1 MNASQYKGGNKGR
14 PTFLENSPITDVI
27 NSFSSLKYASLVD
40 DIRNG
45 STDAAKAWE
54 QLPSFTFG
62 ATFNGGR
69 TKTNMEQYNGIV
81 QLCSTKLEPEQAE
94 ILRDNAAK
102 EPNTLASFINTE
114 GTEVIILVPVSRP
127 DNSQPQTNEE
137 IAKFHEQAFATVSI
151 YYESC
156 LYADFKKST
165 HSLAQLTTVTY
176 DPKLFFNPEAEV
188 FLVATKKDY
197 EKKPEKLLRNME
209 GDPISFAHLP
219 IGEARDLEIKRAFD
233 RAYSNTLNKE
243 SFLEENRSQFVYG
256 LAYFCCLAGIPE
268 AETAKL
274 ALPRCITNNFTA
286 DDLRRTIRI
295 KYKEY
300 ENAFGTDSGLTK
312 VEKETQV
319 LEEFIK
325 RNFMLRRNVILQGIE
340 FRYADHTCHEWTEL
354 RDHHLN
360 TIYIRAHKEG
370 INCTLNDVK
379 AMVDSEFTP
388 SYHPFKDFI
397 FVPFTEWDGHDYIAD
412 VAATVPTKDPEY
424 FEWCFRKWF
433 VALVASL
440 INDRVINHQILVLI
454 GGKHGMGKS
463 TWPERLL
470 PPEWRKSHFDANV
483 FSNNANATRMKL
495 STSAIL
501 NIDELDTIQRY
512 DQETVKELFTTFN
525 INIRT
530 SPDRPPR
537 NFTRHA
543 SFFGTTN
550 HLDILRDYTGSRRNL
565 CHEVTGPINF
575 DFTIDYKQ
583 LYAQA
588 WNMILN
594 GFRYYFN
601 SEENSIVEQHNQNY
615 METDADMELF
625 YEYYRKPEGEE
636 EGIYLSAAKLA
647 EYIKSKTGIAI
658 SKKMIVKLG
667 RNLKSL
673 NYKFRKYKGTTQY
686 MVILKDWGV
695 EGGEK

>member
-1 MNASQYKGGNKGR
+1 MNVSLYNGGNKGR
-14 PTFLENSPITDVI
+14 PTFVENLAIEAAI
-27 NSFSSLKYASLVD
+27 NSFKTLKYATLVD
-40 DIRNG
+40 SIRNEN
-45 STDAAKAWE
+45 SDSAKAWE
-54 QLPSFTFG
+54 QLPSFTF
-62 ATFNGGR
+62 AASFKGGR
-69 TKTNMEQYNGIV
+69 TKTNMEQYNGVI
-81 QLCSTKLEPEQAE
+81 QLNSGKLEPEQA
-94 ILRDNAAK
+94 IRLRDKAAQ
-102 EPNTLASFINTE
+102 EPNTLAAFVTTE
-114 GTEVIILVPVSRP
+114 GTGVVILSVISSP
-127 DNSQPQTNEE
+127 DGSIPDSNEE
-137 IAKFHEQAFATVSI
+137 ISKFHAHAFSVVSL

-156 LYADFKKST
+156 LYIDFKKNE
-165 HSLAQLTTVTY
+165 HSLLQLTSATY
-176 DPKLFFNPEAEV
+176 DPELFFNPEAEV
-188 FLVATKKDY
+188 FLIATKKDF
-197 EKKPEKLLRNME
+197 EKKTTKLLRNME
-209 GDPISFAHLP
+209 GEPVSFSHLP
-219 IGEARDLEIKRAFD
+219 VGDQRDVEIKRAFD
-233 RAYSNTLNKE
+233 RAYSNALNVE
-243 SFLEENRSQFVYG
+243 SFREDNRSEFVYG

-274 ALPRCITNNFTA
+274 ALQRCTTEHFTP
-286 DDLRRTIRI
+286 DDLRLTIRI

-300 ENAFGTDSGLTK
+300 EDAVGADSGLTK
-312 VEKETQV
+312 VEKETRM
-319 LEEFIK
+319 LERFIK
-325 RNFMLRRNVILQGIE
+325 RNFMLRRNVILEGIE
-340 FRYADHTCHEWTEL
+340 FRYADQSSHEWTEL

-379 AMVDSEFTP
+379 AMVDSEITP
-388 SYHPFKDFI
+388 SHHPFKDYI

-433 VALVASL
+433 VALVATL

-483 FSNNANATRMKL
+483 FSNNPNATRMKL
-495 STSAIL
+495 STGAIL
-501 NIDELDTIQRY
+501 NIDELDTVQRY

-575 DFTIDYKQ
+575 DFKIDYKQ

-588 WNMILN
+588 WNMIIN

-601 SEENSIVEQHNQNY
+601 AEENDIVEQHNQHY

-647 EYIKSKTGIAI
+647 DYIKKKTGIAT

-673 NYKFRKYKGTTQY
+673 NYQWKRVKGKTVY
-686 MVILKDWGV
+686 NVVIKELD
-695 EGGEK
+695 

>member
-1 MNASQYKGGNKGR
+1 MNVSHYKGGNKGR
-14 PTFLENSPITDVI
+14 PTFLENSSMAEVI

-40 DIRNG
+40 DIRNNN
-45 STDAAKAWE
+45 TDATKAWE

-94 ILRDNAAK
+94 TLRDNAAK

-114 GTEVIILVPVSRP
+114 GTEVIILTPVSRP

-165 HSLAQLTTVTY
+165 HSLAQLTTATY
-176 DPKLFFNPEAEV
+176 DPQLFFNPEAEV

-209 GDPISFAHLP
+209 GDPISFTHLP

-312 VEKETQV
+312 VEKETHL

-340 FRYADHTCHEWTEL
+340 FRYADHTSHEWTEL

-388 SYHPFKDFI
+388 SHHPFKDYI

-601 SEENSIVEQHNQNY
+601 SEENSIVEQHNQHY

-636 EGIYLSAAKLA
+636 EGIFLSAAKLA

-673 NYKFRKYKGTTQY
+673 NYKFRTYKGTTQY
-686 MVILKDWGV
+686 KVILKDWGG